1 MAIISGIRNIIAL
14 ILFVAIFIIGALA
27 FVPIVILWYLIMIF
41 ATDTEDSTLAKKV
54 EELTAKLDKKLK

>member
-1 MAIISGIRNIIAL
+1 MSIISSIRNIIAL
-14 ILFVAIFIIGALA
+14 IFLVAIFIIGALA
-27 FVPIVILWYLIMIF
+27 FVPIVILWYLIMLF